1 MSKELEK
8 VEKKIEQKK
17 RELERLKRRQEREER
32 RNNKE
37 AYLDLV
43 DRQINLSMPKVKF
56 ISDQIREVK
65 EEMFNNFKAAIEMKR
80 DLYGERIDSNQT
92 HTFTNKEQNQRITL
106 IRYMLDDWDDT
117 VTAGLD
123 LVKQR
128 LESYAVDENSASLVR
143 QLLTLISKNKKG
155 DLRANSVLRLRKF
168 AEERNDEEMME
179 AVSII
184 ESAYNPILSKTS
196 IKVEQKNEVGAW
208 VAIPLSAT
216 DA

>member
-1 MSKELEK
+1 MTAEL
-8 VEKKIEQKK
+8 I
-17 RELERLKRRQEREER
+17 RQEREER

-43 DRQINLSMPKVKF
+43 DSQIKLSMPKVKF

-155 DLRANSVLRLRKF
+155 DLRAN
-168 AEERNDEEMME
+168 
-179 AVSII
+179 
-184 ESAYNPILSKTS
+184 
-196 IKVEQKNEVGAW
+196 
-208 VAIPLSAT
+208 
-216 DA
+216 